1 MEFGVTANCEL
12 VGHSM
17 KLRVG
22 FALENVGLRLLYMKM
37 SACVFCI
44 CFLPTLHNRLT
55 RVCRFVNKDP

>member
-22 FALENVGLRLLYMKM
+22 FALENVGLRLLYLFPTNPTQ
-37 SACVFCI
+37 SADSSPSFRI
-44 CFLPTLHNRLT
+44 KLT
-55 RVCRFVNKDP
+55 KDP